1 MKKELLSASFVY
13 LLTVF
18 ALMATIYPF
27 WKELE
32 FNLSN
37 ILVVL
42 LLIILGWGYMFI
54 VIIFTPKKKMEDSL
68 TALTQNIIHELNIPL
83 STIKANSMMLKKN
96 ITDEK
101 SLKRLQRIDDSS
113 IRLKKLYDELVYSI
127 NKQIHPIEK
136 EIFNIEKII
145 KDRIVVFEEQK
156 RNSFEL
162 SINSY
167 TIKADKIGFEQIF
180 DNLIT
185 NAMKYSPKDSTISIT
200 LNDNILKIEDSGVGM
215 NETELLRLYERYYQA
230 NDNKEGQGIGL
241 SLVREYCDE
250 QNIKIDIKSQPN
262 IGTKIY
268 LSLINIKI

>member
-1 MKKELLSASFVY
+1 MKKELLFASFVY
-13 LLTVF
+13 LLAIF
-18 ALMATIYPF
+18 ALIVTIYPF
-27 WKELE
+27 WKELD

-54 VIIFTPKKKMEDSL
+54 IIIFIPKKKMEDSL
-68 TALTQNIIHELNIPL
+68 TALTKNIIHELNIPL
-83 STIKANSMMLKKN
+83 STIKANSAMLQKN
-96 ITDEK
+96 IIDEK

-127 NKQIHPIEK
+127 NKQMHHIEQ
-136 EIFNIEKII
+136 EIFDIEKII
-145 KDRIVVFEEQK
+145 KNRIVVFEEQK
-156 RNSFEL
+156 RNSFKI

-200 LNDNILKIEDSGVGM
+200 LNDNVLKIEDRGIGM

-230 NDNKEGQGIGL
+230 DDHVEGEGIGL
-241 SLVREYCDE
+241 SLVREYCNE

-268 LSLINIKI
+268 LSLINVKI